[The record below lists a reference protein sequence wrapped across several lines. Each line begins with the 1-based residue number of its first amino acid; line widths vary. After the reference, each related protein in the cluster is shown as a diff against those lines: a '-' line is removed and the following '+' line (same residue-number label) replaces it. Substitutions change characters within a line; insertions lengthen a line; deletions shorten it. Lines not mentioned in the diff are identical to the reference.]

1 MFGGEV
7 LTLPHFPSFNSSM
20 SSPHD
25 DNDNDGDN
33 DNDND
38 NFIDYAGP
46 V

>member
-1 MFGGEV
+1 
-7 LTLPHFPSFNSSM
+7 M

-33 DNDND
+33 DNDN
-38 NFIDYAGP
+38 FIDYAGP